1 MPPIAKVEFNA
12 HLPSPGANHLKHRPH
27 LEDKIMHIDAGTDPY
42 TLFQT
47 WYDEAV
53 ASEINDP
60 DAMAIASVDESG
72 MPSVRMVL
80 LKEWGVDGFAFYTN
94 YESRKSAELLTTGK
108 AAFCIHWKSL
118 RRQVRVTGPVSQVDG
133 ARSDTYFATRGR
145 GSRIGAWASA
155 QSRPLDSRASLAA
168 AVADIE
174 ARFPDDVPR
183 PPHWGGFLIAPQEI
197 EFWADGEH
205 RLHDR
210 FRFTRDDK
218 DGWDIQ
224 RLNP

>member
-1 MPPIAKVEFNA
+1 MNIA
-12 HLPSPGANHLKHRPH
+12 
-27 LEDKIMHIDAGTDPY
+27 AGTDPFS
-42 TLFQT
+42 LFQS

-53 ASEINDP
+53 AAEVNDP
-60 DAMAIASVDESG
+60 DAMALATVDKGG

-80 LKEWGVDGFAFYTN
+80 LKEWAPDGFVFYTN
-94 YESRKSAELLTTGK
+94 YESRKSGELDATGK

-118 RRQVRVTGPVSQVDG
+118 RRQVRVVGPVSRVDA
-133 ARSDTYFATRGR
+133 ARSDAYFASRGR

-155 QSRPLDSRASLAA
+155 QSRPLDSRDSLAA
-168 AVADIE
+168 AVAEVE

-197 EFWADGEH
+197 EFWVDGDH

-210 FRFTRDDK
+210 FRFTPDDA
-218 DGWDIQ
+218 GNWDIS